1 MMTAVAAWATHHP
14 WIFPVLLVVV
24 NLIFFYGGK
33 AIARTHGDI
42 REHPEWSK
50 VLEMAE
56 SYAKAGDEE
65 AEPPVS
71 APTARGSAKIER
83 LALPSGATARPKYP
97 LAVPHDGGSGELV
110 SMANSAPDVD
120 ADAQSIDV
128 GTHRI
133 AAAALIAS
141 LALTFLHFV
150 SSGRTRTR

>member
-1 MMTAVAAWATHHP
+1 MLTAVAAWATQHP

-65 AEPPVS
+65 AEPAVS
-71 APTARGSAKIER
+71 APTARGNAKIER
-83 LALPSGATARPKYP
+83 LALPGRATATLSYP

-110 SMANSAPDVD
+110 SMENPARDATAEAP
-120 ADAQSIDV
+120 SIDA

-133 AAAALIAS
+133 AAAAVIAS

-150 SSGRTRTR
+150 SSRRQRTR